1 MTNRAMGIVPRIVLA
16 GLVASAAVT
25 TLHFRTAN
33 AADDCQTRPKGVAPS
48 GQHWYYR
55 SDRATKRQCWYLGD
69 EASRGASLNV
79 RKSAAAVA
87 HRNHQMSQ
95 AAADAHAEIPSPAVP
110 ATDLKRDL
118 VAAPAAMPAAPL
130 ADSSTETARAPDNV
144 APVFD
149 RSAVASRWPDATNA
163 VPPTAATPSRNSGNF
178 DMAAAESNPPP
189 NLAPAPAVTPAALT
203 ATDTASVETPAVTPG
218 IDSSRTRL
226 AALLGAI
233 ALAGFSTSVLL
244 ARARARRRVRLE
256 PAMASRRTRWPVDAE
271 IDRMQ
276 LPEVDRLHPAI
287 DLDRAPAARRT
298 SQLSIVPADDARY
311 DDQYEVEDLLSRYS
325 GQRRSEG

>member
-1 MTNRAMGIVPRIVLA
+1 
-16 GLVASAAVT
+16 
-25 TLHFRTAN
+25 
-33 AADDCQTRPKGVAPS
+33 
-48 GQHWYYR
+48 
-55 SDRATKRQCWYLGD
+55 
-69 EASRGASLNV
+69 
-79 RKSAAAVA
+79 
-87 HRNHQMSQ
+87 
-95 AAADAHAEIPSPAVP
+95 
-110 ATDLKRDL
+110 
-118 VAAPAAMPAAPL
+118 MPAAPL
-130 ADSSTETARAPDNV
+130 ADSSTETARTPDNV

-178 DMAAAESNPPP
+178 EMAAAESNPPP

-203 ATDTASVETPAVTPG
+203 ATDTAVETPAVTPG

-298 SQLSIVPADDARY
+298 SQLSIVPADEARY